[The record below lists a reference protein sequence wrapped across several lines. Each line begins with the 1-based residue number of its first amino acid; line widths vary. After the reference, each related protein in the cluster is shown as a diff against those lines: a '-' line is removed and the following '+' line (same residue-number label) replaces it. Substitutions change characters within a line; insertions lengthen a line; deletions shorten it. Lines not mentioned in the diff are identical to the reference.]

1 MSESNSEEREVIE
14 PISGK
19 MLDRIQALLAMGK
32 DTSSEHEAAIAMKRA
47 RSLMDKY
54 QLDMSDFEN
63 SNHIEPDFDYTEYDT
78 GGSRRKGWVGELAV
92 AVAELN
98 DCILSFNRDYA
109 KKGRVFY
116 IYEGFKEDVKLCRWM
131 LNYLVETCEHLY
143 EMNKDYLD
151 LYGLAQKNDF
161 INGLSGGLVTRM
173 ERIIRSRKETKK
185 ERAKEDEDDDHLN
198 AKRARIGYKKEALG
212 YEKSESRELIPLQ
225 RALILAKKA
234 LVVAEFGEPEYTETH
249 TRCDE
254 DDNAY
259 MAGSLLAH
267 QVHLGRFL
275 THEKS
280 EASESDAEAIKTFIR
295 NKK

>member
-1 MSESNSEEREVIE
+1 MSDCNNKERETTE

-19 MLDRIQALLAMGK
+19 MLDRIEALLAMGK

-78 GGSRRKGWVGELAV
+78 GGSRKKGWVGELAV

-98 DCILSFNRDYA
+98 DCVLSYHKDYA

-143 EMNKDYLD
+143 EMNKDYLG
-151 LYGLAQKNDF
+151 LYGLAEKNDF

-173 ERIIRSRKETKK
+173 DRIRRLREAGKK
-185 ERAKEDEDDDHLN
+185 ERTKDDKDNDDLN
-198 AKRARIGYKKEALG
+198 AKHVRIGHKKEALS

-234 LVVAEFGEPEYTETH
+234 LVVAEFGEPEYTEKE
-249 TRCDE
+249 TRCDMN
-254 DDNAY
+254 DIAY
-259 MAGSLLAH
+259 MEGELLSK
-267 QVHLGRFL
+267 QVHLGQFL
-275 THEKS
+275 THEKP
-280 EASESDAEAIKTFIR
+280 AKSDQEPISALIR
-295 NKK
+295 NEK